1 MKRRKKNHLSFIRH
15 AEMNEEREKKKGERK
30 SYAMK
35 SRVHKMSPQANVV
48 LNPRNNSKM
57 ENVLLKY
64 SAANIYIL

>member
-1 MKRRKKNHLSFIRH
+1 MKR
-15 AEMNEEREKKKGERK
+15 EREKKGERK